1 MIYHASRLFDFQH
14 KGQGLSHS
22 GELSFFSPKVH
33 ELGIILFYNF
43 MILHVLLNV
52 SRTSL

>member
-1 MIYHASRLFDFQH
+1 MPAGFLIFSIKVRGCHTVENYY
-14 KGQGLSHS
+14 
-22 GELSFFSPKVH
+22 FSPKVH